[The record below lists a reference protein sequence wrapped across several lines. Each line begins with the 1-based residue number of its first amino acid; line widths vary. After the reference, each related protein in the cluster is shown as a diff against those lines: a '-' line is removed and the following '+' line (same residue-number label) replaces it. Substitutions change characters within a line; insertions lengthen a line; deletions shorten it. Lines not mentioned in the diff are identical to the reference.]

1 MRFFNK
7 VANER
12 GNETNKMDLEKKMVE
27 EAATIMNIDSQEESP
42 Q

>member
-1 MRFFNK
+1 MK
-7 VANER
+7 E
-12 GNETNKMDLEKKMVE
+12 EKKQTKMDSGKKMVE

>member
-1 MRFFNK
+1 MQFFNK

-12 GNETNKMDLEKKMVE
+12 GKKQTKMDLEKKMVE
-27 EAATIMNIDSQEESP
+27 EAATIENIDSQEESP